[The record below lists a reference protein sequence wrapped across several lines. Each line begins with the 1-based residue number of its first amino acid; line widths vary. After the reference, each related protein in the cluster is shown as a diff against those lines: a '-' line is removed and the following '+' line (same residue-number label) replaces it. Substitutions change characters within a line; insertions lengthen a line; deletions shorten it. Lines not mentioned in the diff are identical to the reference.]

1 MLCLCFLIPWSHP
14 SCLFAA
20 GIFMYGVAH
29 YDPPETHSKITAPTR
44 PDVVFENAGAVA
56 EDDADVL
63 PLLLED
69 SGL

>member
-1 MLCLCFLIPWSHP
+1 
-14 SCLFAA
+14 
-20 GIFMYGVAH
+20 MYGVAH

-44 PDVVFENAGAVA
+44 PDVVFENAGAVPEES
-56 EDDADVL
+56 EDDADDS

>member
-20 GIFMYGVAH
+20 GIFKYGVAH
-29 YDPPETHSKITAPTR
+29 YDPPETRKHSKITAPKR

-63 PLLLED
+63 LLEH
-69 SGL
+69 SGA

>member
-1 MLCLCFLIPWSHP
+1 MCINTYCIYCIVLLYYVLCNPD
-14 SCLFAA
+14 
-20 GIFMYGVAH
+20 
-29 YDPPETHSKITAPTR
+29 YDPPETRKHSKITAPKR